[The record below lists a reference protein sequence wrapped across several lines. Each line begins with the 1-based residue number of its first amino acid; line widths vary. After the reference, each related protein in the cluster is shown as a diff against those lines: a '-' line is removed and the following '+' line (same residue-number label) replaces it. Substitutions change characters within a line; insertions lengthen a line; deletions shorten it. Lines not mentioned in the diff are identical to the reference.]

1 MLLEEVHIMDYY
13 IHQIGGINEEK
24 TYKRLISILK
34 LRAIASRSYLEE
46 KGIEFS
52 EFSSPFILKIPKGDE
67 WMYYDDDIHKDRVS
81 LSDPQN
87 RFIRTAIRIKDSQSL
102 TCFDYNYIALAVSRE
117 VPIIPREQTK
127 GLAYGEVQVKDK
139 IDLEYVV
146 GLILPISQEQLLDEN
161 IMLIVNKISEL
172 CTQNNFPLNIYN
184 YEGEL
189 LLEKRK
195 SNTK

>member
-1 MLLEEVHIMDYY
+1 MDYY

-52 EFSSPFILKIPKGDE
+52 EFGSPFILKIPKGDE
-67 WMYYDDDIHKDRVS
+67 WLYYEEDIHKDRVS

-161 IMLIVNKISEL
+161 IMLAVNKISEL
-172 CTQNNFPLNIYN
+172 CTQNKFPLDIYN

-189 LLEKRK
+189 LLEKSRN
-195 SNTK
+195 NTK